1 MEDRKNIVLY
11 KKMVGKCFV
20 MNDRSKKRPSLYFHI
35 TKYSVKKQCYI
46 VNGFLNSPF
55 CNLPISQILK
65 WNIHK
70 NVNFYKPMEE
80 IKPSEYKQAKLK
92 LMAILN

>member
-1 MEDRKNIVLY
+1 MEDRKNIALY

-35 TKYSVKKQCYI
+35 TKYSVKM
-46 VNGFLNSPF
+46 NSPF

-70 NVNFYKPMEE
+70 KVNFYKPMEE